1 LQRSA
6 KLGPLKPE
14 ISFMTNLQNIKQ
26 GLKSDYSDK
35 QILDLLLVNLSF
47 TDELI
52 NQHLGLSKT
61 AGGAKLLERDPTAFR
76 EFVK

>member
-1 LQRSA
+1 MPNIEERSSDAINTFEKDPFKSLVEKELQRS
-6 KLGPLKPE
+6 KTLGPLKPE
-14 ISFMTNLQNIKQ
+14 LTFMTNLQNIKQ

-52 NQHLGLSKT
+52 N
-61 AGGAKLLERDPTAFR
+61 
-76 EFVK
+76 